1 MHVRAREVFE
11 RNSNRVISKPVTF
24 SGLIRIE
31 SVFYEIYLVFVYIV
45 CTPHFLLG
53 GGGVEAPTEF
63 SKRGGLDRFS
73 VLRGGCWEKGDGFFQ
88 EEELQFFH
96 KK

>member
-53 GGGVEAPTEF
+53 GGGGLRLLPTFRKGGGLTGSDSFERGLLG
-63 SKRGGLDRFS
+63 KRGWIFS
-73 VLRGGCWEKGDGFFQ
+73 GGGVAVFS
-88 EEELQFFH
+88 
-96 KK
+96 

>member
-1 MHVRAREVFE
+1 MHPPLSAGR
-11 RNSNRVISKPVTF
+11 
-24 SGLIRIE
+24 
-31 SVFYEIYLVFVYIV
+31 
-45 CTPHFLLG
+45 

-88 EEELQFFH
+88 GEELQFFH